1 MKRNPTD
8 VNIVEK
14 PFSDQSYLS
23 DHMGMQIMQRDS
35 NLAKYRLYTENSA
48 FARHN
53 EIDTDKILDNVYIVI
68 KLSLVIVAYVYIW
81 EYIQERNNIS
91 ALIVKT
97 SDISGTLNP
106 LLDSSES
113 AP

>member
-1 MKRNPTD
+1 MIVPYNRYRKKRYIVIAAYHLIWKCTMKRNPTD

-53 EIDTDKILDNVYIVI
+53 EIDTDKN
-68 KLSLVIVAYVYIW
+68 
-81 EYIQERNNIS
+81 
-91 ALIVKT
+91 T
-97 SDISGTLNP
+97 
-106 LLDSSES
+106 
-113 AP
+113 